1 MYKPHLPKKS
11 FAPFFALILA
21 TVIWGGAL
29 PVIKLT
35 EAYIPPFS
43 FLLLRFILVCI
54 LMLPIVFIELK
65 ATPVHPKDIKNLIL
79 LGLFGQ
85 ASLAF
90 IFWGVKYTSTID
102 TALISTVAPLMIIF
116 AGHHFYNEK
125 VTYMTKWGV
134 AIATIGTAL
143 IVFEP
148 LITKS
153 NVVQD
158 VPANLRLLG
167 NFLVV
172 MYNILFTIYII
183 YSKVVMGKM
192 TNEVKSFL
200 KFIHVEKMQRAYSPL
215 LSTAITFYV
224 GLAAMIPFALFE
236 NLGGSGMTGIDFSKL
251 TVTPILGIVYMAVL
265 SSIVAYI
272 AYEWGLSHSDV
283 ADGAIF
289 GYLGPLFTI
298 PFSFLLL
305 GEIPTNTAVFGS
317 IIITIG
323 VVIAEK
329 YKVLSKH

>member
-1 MYKPHLPKKS
+1 MRKPHLPKKS

-35 EAYIPPFS
+35 EASIPPFS
-43 FLLLRFILVCI
+43 FLLLRFTLVCI

-65 ATPVHPKDIKNLIL
+65 TTPVHPKDIKNLIL

-102 TALISTVAPLMIIF
+102 TALISTIAPLMTIF

-125 VTYMTKWGV
+125 VSSMTKVGV

-148 LITKS
+148 LLNS
-153 NVVQD
+153 SGVVHD
-158 VPANLRLLG
+158 VPVRLRLLG
-167 NFLVV
+167 NMLVV
-172 MYNILFTIYII
+172 MYNVLFTIYIV
-183 YSKVVMGKM
+183 YSKVVMGKS
-192 TNEVKSFL
+192 TKQVKSFL
-200 KFIHVEKMQRAYSPL
+200 RFFHVEKMQRAYSPL

-224 GLAAMIPFALFE
+224 GLAAMIPFALYE
-236 NLGGSGMTGIDFSKL
+236 NMGGAGMTGIDFSKL
-251 TVTPILGIVYMAVL
+251 TTTPILGIVYMAVL
-265 SSIVAYI
+265 SSIVAYV
-272 AYEWGLSHSDV
+272 AYEWGLKNSDV
-283 ADGAIF
+283 SDGAIF

-298 PFSFLLL
+298 PFSFWLL
-305 GEIPTNTAVFGS
+305 GEIPTNTAIFGAG
-317 IIITIG
+317 IITIG
-323 VVIAEK
+323 VVIAER
-329 YKVLSKH
+329 YKLYS